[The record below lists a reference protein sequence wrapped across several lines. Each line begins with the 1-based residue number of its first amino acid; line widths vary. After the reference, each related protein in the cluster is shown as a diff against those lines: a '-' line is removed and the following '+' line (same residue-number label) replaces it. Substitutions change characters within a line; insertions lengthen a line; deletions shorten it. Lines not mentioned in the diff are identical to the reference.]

1 MILPWLILVPV
12 GGGLLAWILSRLD
25 DGWARWVSLTALILQ
40 LGLAL
45 AVILPQNEG
54 FAVAGAEAVMSEYV
68 RPWIPQLGIDIRLVV
83 DGLSAPFVLLT
94 SLLGIMSVATSWR
107 GIQDRVGFFH
117 FQLLWII
124 AGLTGVFL
132 ALDLFLFYFFWE
144 LMLVPLYFI
153 IGIWGH
159 EDRIRAAIKFFIF
172 TQAGGLL
179 MLAGILGLYFLHGG
193 QTGNYTFDYFQL
205 AMTSV
210 PRGLAMGLMLSFFAA
225 FAVKLPMVPLHTW
238 LPDAHSQ
245 APTAGSVV
253 LAGLVLKAG
262 AYGFLRLIFPLFP
275 EAATRIAVIAMGF
288 AVAGIIYGAVQT
300 FGQTNLK
307 RMVAYT
313 SVSHM
318 GFVLLGA
325 FAFNQ
330 LSLQGAIIVVLS
342 HGISTGS
349 LFMLVGNLE
358 ERIHSRELD
367 RMGGLWSTI
376 PQMGGFTLLFAMAS
390 LGLPGLGNF
399 VGEFLVLFGTY
410 QVNIPLAVLATIGLV
425 VSTVYSVW
433 LVQRTFFGPNTH
445 DWELPDTTLR
455 EKMIMGVM
463 TLVILW
469 LGLYPQTVF
478 RTTTPAINALQDLA
492 GRVEISATTQQD
504 DTGERVTVEQ
514 VAGIELGGQEGGGR

>member
-12 GGGLLAWILSRLD
+12 GGGLLAWLLSRLG
-25 DGWARWVSLTALILQ
+25 DGWARWISLTALILQ

-45 AVILPQNEG
+45 AVVLPHTEG
-54 FAVAGAEAVMSEYV
+54 FAAVGAEAVLAEYV
-68 RPWIPQLGIDIRLVV
+68 RPWIPQLGIDIRLVM

-94 SLLGIMSVATSWR
+94 SLLGIMSVATSWL
-107 GIQDRVGFFH
+107 GIQKRVGFFH

-124 AGLTGVFL
+124 AALTGVFL

-179 MLAGILGLYFLHGG
+179 MLVGILGLYFLHGG
-193 QTGNYTFDYFQL
+193 QTGHYTFDYFQL
-205 AMTSV
+205 AQASV
-210 PRGLAMGLMLSFFAA
+210 PRGLAMGLMLSFFGA

-238 LPDAHSQ
+238 LPDAHGQ

-262 AYGFLRLIFPLFP
+262 AYGFLRLMYPLFP
-275 EAATRIAVIAMGF
+275 EAAARIAVIAMGF

-330 LSLQGAIIVVLS
+330 LALQGAIIVVLS

-349 LFMLVGNLE
+349 LFMLVGDLE

-376 PQMGGFTLLFAMAS
+376 PQLGGFTLLFAMAS

-399 VGEFLVLFGTY
+399 VGEILVLFGTY
-410 QVNIPLAVLATIGLV
+410 QVSIPLAVLATIGLV

-433 LVQRTFFGPNTH
+433 LVQRTIFGPNTH
-445 DWELPDTTLR
+445 DWDLPDSTLR

-478 RTTTPAINALQDLA
+478 RTTRPALNALQDMA
-492 GRVEISATTQQD
+492 GRVEVSESATPD
-504 DTGERVTVEQ
+504 DDHGLSPSE
-514 VAGIELGGQEGGGR
+514 QEGSLGLIVQEGDGR